1 MDAAMRA
8 SFTQNNFYIAKRQT
22 LNLNE
27 ILVSRD
33 IHRKH
38 SQRIAIC
45 NVATG
50 GDASYRY

>member
-33 IHRKH
+33 IR
-38 SQRIAIC
+38 R
-45 NVATG
+45 
-50 GDASYRY
+50 